1 MPSANK
7 FCFPD
12 QFMNGFMQE
21 QQSIENLSKIDMI
34 SSFQGSIEKNRESL
48 YGGATQDN
56 LRDRASL

>member
-7 FCFPD
+7 FGFPD

-56 LRDRASL
+56 

>member
-56 LRDRASL
+56 